1 MTTAIDDH
9 KKEIR
14 DIVCKVLEID
24 PDELSDDDSFKD
36 EHEMDSMGAIEI
48 LAALEQ
54 NYNITID
61 QSELVRMVNL
71 SGVYD
76 VVVEAAGWEREPAG

>member
-1 MTTAIDDH
+1 MTTAIEDH
-9 KKEIR
+9 KDQIR
-14 DIVCKVLEID
+14 DIVCDVLEIE
-24 PDELSDDDSFKD
+24 PAEISDDSLFK
-36 EHEMDSMGAIEI
+36 EAHEMDSMGAIEI

-54 NYNITID
+54 TFGITID

-76 VVVEAAGWEREPAG
+76 VVARATGWEREHAG